1 MAPHEEFSPAL
12 EVGPEVR
19 SWPLSPV
26 GNTGECPSG
35 APRGP
40 LDGRG
45 WHGDRPVAGAG
56 RCLSCCCC
64 SECRQSPRRSTW
76 LVLAP
81 ELRDY
86 THVSL
91 GGMAGCLPEAEERGP
106 GQGAGFGAPSPLMRP
121 PWRPLPRQPLAV
133 CLVMGSTGLTGSA
146 EPRPPALHAPIGGP
160 GVGPHVCKA
169 CRCGPRGHRCGGAGH
184 PFLMVSIAGAATH
197 PRVGGAR
204 LWGPG
209 LSGACHRGESH

>member
-45 WHGDRPVAGAG
+45 WHGDRPAAGAG

-64 SECRQSPRRSTW
+64 CSECRQGPRRSTW

-106 GQGAGFGAPSPLMRP
+106 GRGAGFGAPSPLMRP

-146 EPRPPALHAPIGGP
+146 EPRPPSPARSH
-160 GVGPHVCKA
+160 
-169 CRCGPRGHRCGGAGH
+169 RGAW
-184 PFLMVSIAGAATH
+184 
-197 PRVGGAR
+197 GGAR
-204 LWGPG
+204 SPATFAKHAGVVPEATGVGVLATPSLWF
-209 LSGACHRGESH
+209 L

>member
-45 WHGDRPVAGAG
+45 WHGDRPAAGAG

-64 SECRQSPRRSTW
+64 CSECRQGPRRSTW

-106 GQGAGFGAPSPLMRP
+106 GQGAGFGEPSPLMRP

-160 GVGPHVCKA
+160 GVGPGV
-169 CRCGPRGHRCGGAGH
+169 RPRLQSMQVWSQR
-184 PFLMVSIAGAATH
+184 PQV
-197 PRVGGAR
+197 
-204 LWGPG
+204 WGCWPPLPYG
-209 LSGACHRGESH
+209 FYSRGSHMS